1 MPAPDLARLF
11 SSFEESKVSF
21 NLIKE
26 KKHSRRK
33 LYYPINCLLCFNALI
48 NSTDKTL
55 WDVYTL
61 IIWKTYATFHPNF
74 WIRSSVV
81 DESYTG
87 ITFPLKF
94 SKENMPGTCGSSA
107 VELTWSEQFCCQ
119 SFSRLPISSF
129 ACCSCCSQSGAALCE
144 WPLKTCRISIILP

>member
-55 WDVYTL
+55 
-61 IIWKTYATFHPNF
+61 
-74 WIRSSVV
+74 
-81 DESYTG
+81 
-87 ITFPLKF
+87 
-94 SKENMPGTCGSSA
+94 
-107 VELTWSEQFCCQ
+107 
-119 SFSRLPISSF
+119 
-129 ACCSCCSQSGAALCE
+129 
-144 WPLKTCRISIILP
+144 